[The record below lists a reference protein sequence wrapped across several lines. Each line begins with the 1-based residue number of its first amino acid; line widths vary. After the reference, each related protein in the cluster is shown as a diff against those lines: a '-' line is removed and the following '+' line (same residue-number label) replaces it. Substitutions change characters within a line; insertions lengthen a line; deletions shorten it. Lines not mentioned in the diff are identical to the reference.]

1 MRPGS
6 RWRRN
11 AGKKG
16 NKGEPRRRL
25 NSSPPYG
32 VVNRTVAAAA
42 PHPTPLSA
50 RRSVPIAPPQAL
62 ELTTAPLALQAKLP
76 RRPRRPRGAAAP
88 GDGERCGDPRAQP
101 LQCELS
107 ISGLRPRVLS
117 NRRDARPAARHHPPL
132 LLVAERARR
141 RHVEHRLDPRGG
153 DVRVLP
159 ARPG

>member
-42 PHPTPLSA
+42 PHPTLLSA
-50 RRSVPIAPPQAL
+50 RRSVPVAAPRAL
-62 ELTTAPLALQAKLP
+62 ELSTAPLALQPKLP

-88 GDGERCGDPRAQP
+88 GDGERGGEPRAQP
-101 LQCELS
+101 L
-107 ISGLRPRVLS
+107 
-117 NRRDARPAARHHPPL
+117 
-132 LLVAERARR
+132 ERQ
-141 RHVEHRLDPRGG
+141 
-153 DVRVLP
+153 LP
-159 ARPG
+159 V